1 MESAKKSLGCVPYLH
16 NGNYVQKPCDI
27 TKKYVA
33 WTYACD
39 SHGHPWT
46 SRHDRASEFSERANP
61 MAQPTLPHTIAR
73 ISPRPTRMVC
83 GSPRQ
88 AQPETS
94 NDPTCAAQLSSHTAH
109 ASKSRPQH
117 STTGRQESASRRR
130 DQLSRA
136 CQGVKQA
143 HAVSG
148 FEIGESVRA
157 WEAGRPLV

>member
-1 MESAKKSLGCVPYLH
+1 MSLSIMESANNPLGCVPYLY

-46 SRHDRASEFSERANP
+46 SRHDSASEFSERANP
-61 MAQPTLPHTIAR
+61 MAQPTLPHTIER
-73 ISPRPTRMVC
+73 ISPKATEMVR

-88 AQPETS
+88 AYPETS
-94 NDPTCAAQLSSHTAH
+94 SDPTRAAHLSSHTAH
-109 ASKSRPQH
+109 AAKSRPQH
-117 STTGRQESASRRR
+117 LTTRRQDSASRRR

-136 CQGVKQA
+136 CHRVKQA
-143 HAVSG
+143 
-148 FEIGESVRA
+148 RA
-157 WEAGRPLV
+157 CRQWF